1 VLVNLAT
8 ILAPAVAGGYG
19 VAAFNVFGWEDART
33 VVDAAEEIGAPVIL
47 AASLDFTR
55 FMPVELIAAMFRALA
70 QSAKVPVCAHLDHAY
85 EIDSVL
91 RAVDAGFT
99 SVMFDGSPLSLDDN
113 IAGTSRVAAYA
124 HAAGCSVEG
133 EIGSVPYAE
142 GRDHIKSELT
152 DVASAVRLAA
162 ESGLDALA
170 VSIGNVHRLKR
181 PGATIDFDR
190 LAAIE
195 AKVSVPLVIH
205 GTSGIFEADLA
216 RLAQTR
222 VAKFNIGTTLRQS
235 FGKGL
240 RATLARHPERFDRL
254 EIMGDVM
261 PVMTREAVRMIR
273 LLGWRGED
281 GGEEP

>member
-1 VLVNLAT
+1 MLVNLAT
-8 ILAPAVAGGYG
+8 ILAPAVTGGYG
-19 VAAFNVFGWEDART
+19 VAAFNVFGWEDARA
-33 VVDAAEEIGAPVIL
+33 VVDAAEETTAPVIL

-55 FMPVELIAAMFRALA
+55 FMPVELIAAMFRALG
-70 QSAKVPVCAHLDHAY
+70 QSAQVPVCAHLDHAY
-85 EIDSVL
+85 EVDAVL

-99 SVMFDGSPLSLDDN
+99 SVMYDGSPLPLDDN
-113 IAGTSRVAAYA
+113 IANTRRVAAHA

-152 DVASAVRLAA
+152 DVASAARLAS

-170 VSIGNVHRLKR
+170 ISIGNIHRLKR
-181 PGATIDFDR
+181 PGATIDFER
-190 LAAIE
+190 LAAI
-195 AKVSVPLVIH
+195 ATAVSLPLVIH

-222 VAKFNIGTTLRQS
+222 VAKFNIGTALRQS

-240 RATLARHPERFDRL
+240 RTTLTRHPERFDRL
-254 EIMGDVM
+254 EIMQDVM
-261 PVMTREAVRMIR
+261 PVMTREAVRMIG
-273 LLGWRGED
+273 LLGWRRD
-281 GGEEP
+281 NGG

>member
-1 VLVNLAT
+1 MLVNLAT
-8 ILAPAVAGGYG
+8 ILAPAVSGGYG
-19 VAAFNVFGWEDART
+19 VAAFNVFGFEDAQA
-33 VVDAAEEIGAPVIL
+33 VIDAAEETGAPVIL
-47 AASLDFTR
+47 AASLDFVR
-55 FMPVELIAAMFRALA
+55 FMPVELIAAMFRTLALA
-70 QSAKVPVCAHLDHAY
+70 AKVPVCAHLDHAY
-85 EIDSVL
+85 EIESVL
-91 RAVDAGFT
+91 RAIDAGFT
-99 SVMFDGSPLSLDDN
+99 SVMYDGSPLPLDQN
-113 IAGTSRVAAYA
+113 IAGTRRVVTHA
-124 HAAGCSVEG
+124 HAADCSVEG

-152 DVASAVRLAA
+152 EVASAVRLAT

-190 LAAIE
+190 LSAIE
-195 AKVSVPLVIH
+195 REVSVPLVIH

-240 RATLARHPERFDRL
+240 RAALAHHPERFDRL
-254 EIMGDVM
+254 EIMREVT
-261 PVMTREAVRMIR
+261 PVMSREAVRMIR
-273 LLGWRGED
+273 LLGWHREKEGED
-281 GGEEP
+281 